1 MPSSDQQPNLLLVGF
16 MGTGKS
22 TLGRLLARRW
32 RRPLIDTDEL
42 VERLAGKS
50 IPRIFEEDGE
60 AAFRA
65 KEREVVESHL
75 PASGAVISCGGG
87 LVIPEGMAALVASK
101 GVVVTLFASPEAVLR
116 RTQGKQSRPLLAGE
130 DPEARIRALMA
141 EREKAY
147 LACGTAVYTDGRT
160 LPQLAEAVERI
171 YRREVGR

>member
-75 PASGAVISCGGG
+75 PDSGAVISCGGG
-87 LVIPEGMAALVASK
+87 LVIPEGMGALVASK

-116 RTQGKQSRPLLAGE
+116 RTQGKTGRPLLAGE

>member
-32 RRPLIDTDEL
+32 RRPLIDTDEV
-42 VERLAGKS
+42 VERLSGKTVAQ
-50 IPRIFEEDGE
+50 IFEQEGE
-60 AAFRA
+60 AVFRA

-87 LVIPEGMAALVASK
+87 LVIPPGMADLVASK

-116 RTQGKQSRPLLAGE
+116 RTQAKSSRPLLAGE

-171 YRREVGR
+171 YRREARG

>member
-116 RTQGKQSRPLLAGE
+116 RTQGKPGRPLLAGE